1 MIAGVISGLFGL
13 LIAIV
18 GGIISLALFI
28 FWVVMLIHALT
39 NRALQGI
46 EKLIWVVVII
56 FLPVIGSLIYFFVGR
71 KQGALN

>member
-1 MIAGVISGLFGL
+1 MIAGLISGLFGL
-13 LIAIV
+13 FVVIV
-18 GGIISLALFI
+18 GGLISLVLFV
-28 FWVVMLIHALT
+28 FWVAMLIHALT

-71 KQGALN
+71 KQGVLT